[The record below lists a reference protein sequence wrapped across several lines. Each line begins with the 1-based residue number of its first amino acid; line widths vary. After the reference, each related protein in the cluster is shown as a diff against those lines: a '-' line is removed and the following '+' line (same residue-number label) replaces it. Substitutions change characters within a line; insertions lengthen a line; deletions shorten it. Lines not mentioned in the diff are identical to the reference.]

1 MRKNKNRKLIFFS
14 DAYTPLKDASSRI
27 NESLTLYLSK
37 NFEIEIV
44 CPFVKENKPLNYR
57 KNIILRRIKVPFVK
71 TRNIFKKL
79 IKYTTFSFLSIFYL
93 LFFGFK
99 KDLII
104 LDTSPPNLILFL
116 IIPIK
121 IMDLLREK
129 PPVLLL
135 IAHDLYPDIIFKNSN
150 HNFLYK
156 IISKIFKVSYK
167 RFDKIIS
174 CCNSIND
181 RLHKNYDIE
190 KKNLEIIYCSSLIS
204 KNLIMENHKINFSCL
219 NNKTLPKLLLMG
231 NIGLLHLP
239 SETILFLRKLLHTF
253 SDLEVHTYISG
264 GKSLLFKK
272 ELSNQSNF
280 KFHSLINPSQIPTIF
295 EEPTISLV
303 TLSKSAS
310 DCAFPSRIS
319 TALSLGSPILLITDI
334 IKNNYLVNFIE
345 KFNIGNVVLINS
357 DQELIIESFNDLALN
372 FRRYSDNSFK
382 TYKKLF
388 QEEKNFK
395 KLSEIINKTCS

>member
-1 MRKNKNRKLIFFS
+1 MRKNKYPKLIFFS
-14 DAYTPLKDASSRI
+14 DSYTPLKDATSRI

-37 NFEIEIV
+37 NYEIEIV
-44 CPFVKENKPLNYR
+44 CPFLKDNKTFNYP

-71 TRNIFKKL
+71 TRNIFKKI
-79 IKYTTFSFLSIFYL
+79 IKFTTFSFLSIFYL

-104 LDTSPPNLILFL
+104 LHTSPPNLILFL

-121 IMDLLREK
+121 IMDFLRQK
-129 PPVLLL
+129 PPILFL
-135 IAHDLYPDIIFKNSN
+135 IAHDLYPDIIFKNN
-150 HNFLYK
+150 NNFLYK

-181 RLHKNYDIE
+181 KLYKNYDIK
-190 KKNLEIIYCSSLIS
+190 KKNLEIIYCSSLIPKS
-204 KNLIMENHKINFSCL
+204 LTVENHKINFSSL
-219 NNKTLPKLLLMG
+219 KNQKPKLLLMG

-239 SETILFLRKLLHTF
+239 RETIIFLRILLCKF
-253 SDLEVHTYISG
+253 SDLEFHTYISG
-264 GKSLLFKK
+264 IKSSLFKE
-272 ELSNQSNF
+272 ELSNLINF
-280 KFHSLINPSQIPTIF
+280 KSHSLINPSQIPLIF

-334 IKNNYLVNFIE
+334 LTNNYLVNFIN
-345 KFNIGNVVLINS
+345 KFKIGSAILINS
-357 DQELIIESFNDLALN
+357 DEELIIESFNDLALN
-372 FRRYSDNSFK
+372 FKRYSENSFK
-382 TYKKLF
+382 TYEKLF

-395 KLSEIINKTCS
+395 KLSKIINKTFN